1 MQTSVPDQTEKDT
14 ESALREHNS
23 LARRMGLQF
32 INMCWDPST
41 VTPTSMILPGDE
53 VGGWRRVK
61 VDLERDVFLGF

>member
-32 INMCWDPST
+32 INMC
-41 VTPTSMILPGDE
+41 
-53 VGGWRRVK
+53 
-61 VDLERDVFLGF
+61 